1 MRKDPQ
7 MSELAEMG
15 NRKLGGT
22 KPVIEPTSEKLAQF
36 FSSRGLLRHAPCG
49 RGRPIFLPFANQD
62 PGGPHGPARAP
73 YGESARTHLML
84 LCRQPPCRLA
94 PRSPVNVLARSRTW
108 SSTLGE
114 SRAIRHTPR
123 TLQYP
128 AEPACGSAPSGQPDR
143 TPSTTFEASRAF
155 RHTPRTLQYPAEE
168 SNPVYDVRSVA
179 CVPAHSQ
186 GNGKADA
193 QGRAGM
199 ISLAT
204 HAPIPTGAA
213 SLTPRIR
220 RRSSLFA
227 EKTRRG

>member
-128 AEPACGSAPSGQPDR
+128 AE
-143 TPSTTFEASRAF
+143 
-155 RHTPRTLQYPAEE
+155 E